1 MTASSVP
8 DHTPR
13 HLRMTAPSPWFERF
27 QPLIR
32 PVGSVLDVAAGG
44 GRHVRFFADK
54 GHPVTAIDRNTA
66 PLQAFAD
73 ELGAEIV
80 EADLEDGS
88 PWPLPGRR
96 FDAVC
101 VCNYLYRP
109 LFDALLG
116 ALAPSGMLLYETFAL
131 GNEVYSRPR
140 NPDHL
145 LKSGE
150 LLDLV
155 GARLQVVAY
164 QHGIVNGGECPGVKQ
179 MICAVNNLGLSG
191 REDREPDPL
200 QQH

>member
-1 MTASSVP
+1 MTESPASH
-8 DHTPR
+8 DTPR
-13 HLRMTAPSPWFERF
+13 HLRMSEPSPWFRRF

-32 PVGSVLDVAAGG
+32 PAGSVLDVAAGG

-54 GHPVTAIDRNTA
+54 GHPVTAVDRNA
-66 PLQAFAD
+66 GPLHALAD
-73 ELGAEIV
+73 DFKAEII

-88 PWPLPGRR
+88 SWPLPGRQ

-109 LFDALLG
+109 LFEALLG
-116 ALAPSGMLLYETFAL
+116 ALAPGGVLLYETFAL

-150 LLDLV
+150 LLSLV
-155 GARLQVVAY
+155 NARLQVVAY
-164 QHGIVNGGECPGVKQ
+164 QHGIVPGGECPGVKQ

-191 REDREPDPL
+191 REDGEPGPL
-200 QQH
+200 PQY